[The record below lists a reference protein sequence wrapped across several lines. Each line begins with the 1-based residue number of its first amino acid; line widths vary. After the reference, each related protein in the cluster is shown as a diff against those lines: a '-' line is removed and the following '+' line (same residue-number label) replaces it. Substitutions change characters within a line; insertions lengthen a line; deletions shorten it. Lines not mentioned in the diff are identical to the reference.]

1 MRLWTALFAFVHHLA
16 AFAVMGA
23 LVTEHVLFA
32 PAVTV
37 SDARK
42 LQRIDLAYG
51 AAALLLVAVG
61 LARVFYFEK
70 GASYYFH
77 DGWFIVKLTL
87 FAVVGLVSIYPT
99 MVFLSDN
106 SSTMGRNPGATMC
119 RLDRWLVGPV
129 ERGGRGSL
137 GHFINGDWSFL
148 WNWSFWPQSF
158 SQ

>member
-99 MVFLSDN
+99 MVFLSWN
-106 SSTMGRNPGATMC
+106 KSVRAGAAPTIDAGQVRRV
-119 RLDRWLVGPV
+119 RLCVRVELTAMVGILLAAALMA
-129 ERGGRGSL
+129 RGYGYFG
-137 GHFINGDWSFL
+137 
-148 WNWSFWPQSF
+148 
-158 SQ
+158 